1 VKKPTG
7 LSRPPRPGMERW
19 KVLRRKFGAL
29 LLTSC
34 AFMLTVYLRT
44 PTVRLSAP
52 SMFSADEACSSLVA
66 TQTIT
71 PLPNTP
77 HLLVSAFADRR
88 VQNFDV
94 RIIGIFRRDS
104 VRPLVCVFC
113 CSNGTTCGRTT
124 PAQVLQHSDNFGYP
138 YVTTDV
144 MCRVPPGCQATH
156 ATLVPEGQRLDAAG
170 ALNGTFLPIRN
181 RGSGGVGPLPGPG
194 PPLNLTVCISNI
206 FGSLLG
212 VNRVVVYNTSS
223 GPDLTRLLRGYA
235 QEGFVEVVPWPI
247 DRHLTPSSGWQP
259 AQNPG
264 DVHYYGQLTTLNEC
278 VYRSMERSRYVL
290 LHDIDEIVV
299 PYRHADLVATLYAL
313 QQQHPKVPGSWSL
326 GPWVLVQVPG
336 PCHVHVAGTFLIEN
350 HIFPKNHFEPSGR
363 FHLPQ
368 WEGVPGVNILEHV
381 YREEPNRKLFH
392 PYKIIVRP
400 RSIEQTSVH
409 SVLHSFDQSVV
420 VPPDVCHL
428 VHVRTALQGQ
438 LSLSQ
443 LHVDK
448 RLWDFSERL
457 VPGVDR
463 ALRRAGLLRSEVT
476 TAQPMMAE
484 KGKGGRKEGSDV
496 H

>member
-1 VKKPTG
+1 
-7 LSRPPRPGMERW
+7 MERW

-206 FGSLLG
+206 FGSYNNVLQLLG

-313 QQQHPKVPGSWSL
+313 QQQHPK
-326 GPWVLVQVPG
+326 
-336 PCHVHVAGTFLIEN
+336 AGTFLIEN

-400 RSIEQTSVH
+400 RR
-409 SVLHSFDQSVV
+409 
-420 VPPDVCHL
+420 VPL

-448 RLWDFSERL
+448 RLWGLQRETR
-457 VPGVDR
+457 PRVDR
-463 ALRRAGLLRSEVT
+463 ALRRAGLL
-476 TAQPMMAE
+476 
-484 KGKGGRKEGSDV
+484 
-496 H
+496 

>member
-1 VKKPTG
+1 MFNLRWKAFDATKRPRTLSAVMMQRLTQQAGQDTLCTTVKKPTG

-144 MCRVPPGCQATH
+144 MCRVTPGCQATH
-156 ATLVPEGQRLDAAG
+156 ATLVPEGQR
-170 ALNGTFLPIRN
+170 
-181 RGSGGVGPLPGPG
+181 
-194 PPLNLTVCISNI
+194 
-206 FGSLLG
+206 LLG

-313 QQQHPKVPGSWSL
+313 QQQHPK
-326 GPWVLVQVPG
+326 
-336 PCHVHVAGTFLIEN
+336 AGTFLIEN

-392 PYKIIVRP
+392 PYKII
-400 RSIEQTSVH
+400 
-409 SVLHSFDQSVV
+409 
-420 VPPDVCHL
+420 
-428 VHVRTALQGQ
+428 GQ